1 MPARYL
7 LILESLAGDDVLLAL
22 GRVEVDRQLDS
33 LGLIDS
39 EWEIRLFLQVLQSES
54 LQILFCQRLC
64 VEQAGCWGFAV
75 SFSWGSGS
83 AELRP
88 LVSTVPMGEGK

>member
-1 MPARYL
+1 MDL
-7 LILESLAGDDVLLAL
+7 LILESLASNDVLLAL

-39 EWEIRLFLQVLQSES
+39 EWEVRLFLQVLQSES

-64 VEQAGCWGFAV
+64 VEHTGCWSFVVGFA
-75 SFSWGSGS
+75 WGSGS
-83 AELRP
+83 AVLRP
-88 LVSTVPMGEGK
+88 LVSTVPMSEGK